1 MDDVPDAGHVKW
13 DAEKFRHVLCN
24 PNPNSCPL
32 HREIPDLERC
42 DMCQDIRAGLTA
54 DEAPLPGP
62 RQAFPVTAP
71 LCPDKLDVMD
81 VPHPSTVQDHYE
93 KIEDQHAKYHF
104 DRNRQQDILDIE
116 RRKLQK
122 QKQRTAAARR
132 EADKAIDLAVW
143 QVADAKQAVE
153 DRRRRAEQQLQA
165 LEVQVRQAD
174 ILYDET
180 KRETQRRLV
189 EAQGLEDQE
198 QAHLS
203 DVKELLRIACENTAA
218 AERRLKDLEA
228 SCLQRQQERDQE
240 LEKEAADLAEQEKA
254 ALSAAEVRIR
264 ELKERSAAQLKLAR
278 TQADARE
285 DARAKHL
292 ELESKRT
299 LSAEWAA
306 ERRRAEAQQR
316 LDTERT
322 SAQLHCSAMSQDCD
336 SLVGRAKYREEATQR
351 KLEAFEEGSV
361 KAMNSKA
368 DALFNEADRKD
379 LCTKVSL
386 QQTSWVLGHH
396 FKTRW
401 NYTPMVDAKVTNV
414 MQGTLHD
421 RTVAPHMPAPSPRTL
436 KPPADLPQIVPRL
449 ALSTPERRAAG
460 ASPDFLRLSTPR

>member
-1 MDDVPDAGHVKW
+1 MPGGGHIRW
-13 DAEKFRHVLCN
+13 DEEKSRHVVCN
-24 PNPNSCPL
+24 PNPISCPL
-32 HREIPDLERC
+32 HKDIPDLERC
-42 DMCQDIRAGLTA
+42 EMCQELHAGLAA
-54 DEAPLPGP
+54 DAAPLPGF

-93 KIEDQHAKYHF
+93 KFEDQHAKYHF
-104 DRNRQQDILDIE
+104 DRNQQQELLEIE
-116 RRKLQK
+116 RRKLQR

-132 EADKAIDLAVW
+132 EADKAIDNAVW
-143 QVADAKQAVE
+143 QVSDAKQAVE

-189 EAQGLEDQE
+189 EAQGLQE
-198 QAHLS
+198 QEEAHLA
-203 DVKELLRIACENTAA
+203 DVAELLRIACENTASA
-218 AERRLKDLEA
+218 QRRYQDLEA

-240 LEKEAADLAEQEKA
+240 LEKEAEDLAAQEKE
-254 ALSAAEVRIR
+254 ALSAADARIM
-264 ELKERSAAQLKLAR
+264 ELKERNAAQLKSAR
-278 TQADARE
+278 AQADARE

-292 ELESKRT
+292 ELENKRT

-316 LDTERT
+316 LDTERN
-322 SAQLHCSAMSQDCD
+322 SSRLHVTAMSQDCE
-336 SLVGRAKYREEATQR
+336 SLVGRAKYREEATHR
-351 KLEAFEEGSV
+351 KHEAFEEGSV

-368 DALFNEADRKD
+368 EALFNDADRKD

-401 NYTPMVDAKVTNV
+401 NYTPTVDNKVTNV

-421 RTVAPHMPAPSPRTL
+421 RILSPHMPPASPRTL
-436 KPPADLPQIVPRL
+436 KPPSDLPQLTPRL
-449 ALSTPERRAAG
+449 ALGTPERRGAG
-460 ASPDFLRLSTPR
+460 PPPDFLRLRTPR